1 MIDAKILGLVA
12 LLALAACSKAPQES
26 ADSVGKS
33 GATAVSERKIPEGSV
48 DTSAV
53 QASPAD
59 STPLAE
65 LAAAQEAE
73 GNRTTT
79 ALPGV
84 GTGPLRAYSY
94 YVAIEAAA
102 KDVPTLS
109 KRHEVAC
116 EQAGPDR
123 CQVVLANANV
133 DLNGVVNAELSLRAD
148 PRWLTPF
155 RQTLAR
161 DAEAVSG
168 RLVEQNTTSEDL
180 TRQIIDVGAQLSA
193 KKALRERLEGLLRD
207 RPGKLADLLEVEREL
222 ARVQSEIDAQES
234 ELAVMRTRVSLSE
247 LDLVYR
253 SRLDPVGHG
262 ALSPIISAWNDAARI
277 MADALGGLIRLA
289 AFLLPFIILGL
300 AFFWLGRALW
310 RARKTGAKPAPT
322 PPTA

>member
-1 MIDAKILGLVA
+1 MVDAKILGLVA
-12 LLALAACSKAPQES
+12 FLALAACSEAPQEATDHRGSPGAS
-26 ADSVGKS
+26 AF
-33 GATAVSERKIPEGSV
+33 SEREAASGSV
-48 DTSAV
+48 DSAIA

-59 STPLAE
+59 STPLAD
-65 LAAAQEAE
+65 LASAQAE
-73 GNRTTT
+73 GGTATTSLP
-79 ALPGV
+79 ALAS
-84 GTGPLRAYSY
+84 GPLRAYSY
-94 YVAIEAAA
+94 FVAIEAAA
-102 KDVPTLS
+102 RDIPALS
-109 KRHEVAC
+109 KRHETTC

-133 DLNGVVNAELSLRAD
+133 DPDGVVNAQLTLRAD

-161 DAEAVSG
+161 DAEALSG

-234 ELAVMRTRVSLSE
+234 ELAVMRKRVSLSE

-262 ALSPIISAWNDAARI
+262 ALSPIVSAWNDAARI
-277 MADALGGLIRLA
+277 MANAVGGLIRLV
-289 AFLLPFIILGL
+289 AFLLPLLILGL
-300 AFFWLGRALW
+300 PFFWLVRALW
-310 RARKTGAKPAPT
+310 RARKTGAKPAPA
-322 PPTA
+322 PDVA